1 MAHPPF
7 KSPCRRA
14 PPRPRPRTVAASRP
28 SLRRCEEASK
38 PADSQPPSSERIPHP
53 PPTGSGKPSD
63 YYGSPFSRTPAFS
76 GQDKPDGRLFHLKRG
91 VGSNSDLAA
100 KDMYECTFQPV
111 QKSKADDI
119 LRELLQGHQELRAK
133 IDSQE
138 QVLFELCG
146 GAAQVPSLRVLS
158 RDSASRPVAS
168 SLSARRAQSSLSSV
182 GLRPKSERP
191 SAFEDYG
198 ERQKAGKEQR
208 GASQN
213 SMRGPAWR
221 RRLKTDRENLD
232 SVGSSLFIYP
242 SSEGVFPAVGAE
254 DRKEDGSKRYKSAP
268 RPARFPKEVFPMVVR
283 PRPMLD

>member
-7 KSPCRRA
+7 KSPCRLA
-14 PPRPRPRTVAASRP
+14 PRPRTVAASRP

-38 PADSQPPSSERIPHP
+38 PAVAQHCSGQLIPHP
-53 PPTGSGKPSD
+53 PAVSRKPSD
-63 YYGSPFSRTPAFS
+63 YYGSPFSGTPAFLA
-76 GQDKPDGRLFHLKRG
+76 QEKPESRLFHLKR
-91 VGSNSDLAA
+91 VTGSNSDLVG

-111 QKSKADDI
+111 QISKEDI
-119 LRELLQGHQELRAK
+119 LKELLQGHQELRAQ
-133 IDSQE
+133 IESQE

-146 GAAQVPSLRVLS
+146 GVAQVPSLRLLS
-158 RDSASRPVAS
+158 RDSASRPTAS

-182 GLRPKSERP
+182 GLRPRSERP
-191 SAFEDYG
+191 STFEDCG
-198 ERQKAGKEQR
+198 ARHLAGPR
-208 GASQN
+208 GTSQN
-213 SMRGPAWR
+213 SVRRPTWR

-242 SSEGVFPAVGAE
+242 SSEGVFPIVGAE
-254 DRKEDGSKRYKSAP
+254 DEKGNGQKRYKSAP